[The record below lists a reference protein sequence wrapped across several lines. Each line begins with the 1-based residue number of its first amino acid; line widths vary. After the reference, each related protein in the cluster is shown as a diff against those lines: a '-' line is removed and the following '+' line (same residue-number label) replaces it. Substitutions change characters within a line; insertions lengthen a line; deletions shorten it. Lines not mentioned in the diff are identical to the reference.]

1 MAEKNNPNTNNINL
15 SINDEV
21 AKGTYSNL
29 AVITHSP
36 AEFIL
41 DFAQALPGREG
52 AVIRERIIMPPV
64 HAKRLLMALSGN
76 IKKYEETFGVIDEPH
91 GPNDAIPY
99 NMVPHGKA

>member
-1 MAEKNNPNTNNINL
+1 MPQDNNKNNNLNI
-15 SINDEV
+15 SINDDV

-36 AEFIL
+36 AESIL

-52 AVIRERIIMPPV
+52 AVVRERIVMSPI
-64 HAKRLLMALSGN
+64 HAKRLAMALNGN
-76 IKKYEETFGVIDEPH
+76 LKKYEETFGTIDEPH

-99 NMVPHGKA
+99 NIMPQGKA

>member
-1 MAEKNNPNTNNINL
+1 MALENKNNWNI

-52 AVIRERIIMPPV
+52 AVVRQRIMMAPI
-64 HAKRLLMALSGN
+64 HAKRLAMALSDN
-76 IKKYEETFGVIDEPH
+76 IRKYEETFGHIEEPH

-99 NMVPHGKA
+99 NILPQGKA

>member
-1 MAEKNNPNTNNINL
+1 MPQDNKNQNNLNINI
-15 SINDEV
+15 SDEV
-21 AKGTYSNL
+21 SEGTYCNL

-36 AEFIL
+36 AEFVI

-52 AVIRERIIMPPV
+52 ATVRQRIIMPPI

-76 IKKYEETFGVIDEPH
+76 VKKYEETFGVIDEPH

-99 NMVPHGKA
+99 NMVPQGKA

>member
-1 MAEKNNPNTNNINL
+1 MAEKNNQNNNNL
-15 SINDEV
+15 NVSISDEV
-21 AKGTYSNL
+21 ATGVYSNL

-52 AVIRERIIMPPV
+52 AVIRRRIIMPPV

-76 IKKYEETFGVIDEPH
+76 IKKYEETFGTIEEPH

-99 NMVPHGKA
+99 NMVPQGKA

>member
-1 MAEKNNPNTNNINL
+1 MAQENKNNLNI

-52 AVIRERIIMPPV
+52 AVVRQRIMMAPI
-64 HAKRLLMALSGN
+64 HAKRLAMALNDN
-76 IKKYEETFGVIDEPH
+76 IRKYEETFGHIEEPH

-99 NMVPHGKA
+99 NIQPQGKA